1 MKNRIVVIDFETLY
15 YNCIYSS
22 IAHAISNLKDPFFSY
37 TQSWDGNN
45 YCFHD
50 GSERGTISFDLSE
63 HILSGAARE
72 ETSMRI
78 KWYPNYKAISLYEG
92 APTKVKF
99 LAQNET
105 LEYLYDEK
113 DGIVQPMAT
122 VAFWNDGNE
131 IYTNDDNQL
140 FITNGGEYIVN
151 IAVSH
156 EELKEYW
163 KKEYDLKHEELAA
176 IDYIFVHFK
185 ENKKIKFKDISIINK
200 HCDGYNECLESLN
213 ELGIHIE

>member
-1 MKNRIVVIDFETLY
+1 
-15 YNCIYSS
+15 
-22 IAHAISNLKDPFFSY
+22 
-37 TQSWDGNN
+37 
-45 YCFHD
+45 
-50 GSERGTISFDLSE
+50 
-63 HILSGAARE
+63 
-72 ETSMRI
+72 
-78 KWYPNYKAISLYEG
+78 
-92 APTKVKF
+92 
-99 LAQNET
+99 
-105 LEYLYDEK
+105 
-113 DGIVQPMAT
+113 MAT

-140 FITNGGEYIVN
+140 FIANGGEYIVN

-176 IDYIFVHFK
+176 IDYIFAHFK

-200 HCDGYNECLESLN
+200 HCDGYNECLESLS

>member
-1 MKNRIVVIDFETLY
+1 
-15 YNCIYSS
+15 
-22 IAHAISNLKDPFFSY
+22 
-37 TQSWDGNN
+37 
-45 YCFHD
+45 
-50 GSERGTISFDLSE
+50 
-63 HILSGAARE
+63 
-72 ETSMRI
+72 MRI

-92 APTKVKF
+92 APTKIKF

-176 IDYIFVHFK
+176 IDYIFAHFK

>member
-1 MKNRIVVIDFETLY
+1 MKNRIIVIDFEELY

-72 ETSMRI
+72 ETSPRI

-92 APTKVKF
+92 APTKIRL

-105 LEYLYDEK
+105 LEYLYDEV

-140 FITNGGEYIVN
+140 FVANGGEYIVN

-156 EELKEYW
+156 AELKEYW

-176 IDYIFVHFK
+176 IDYIFNCLK
-185 ENKKIKFKDISIINK
+185 DNKKIKKEDVSIINK
-200 HCDGYNECLESLN
+200 NCDGYHECLESLS
-213 ELGIHIE
+213 ELGLYIE